1 MGNWLSGLFSKY
13 SNDPLRTILIGLD
26 NAGKTTLLYRTHS
39 DETLATIPTIGFN
52 VETVEPIKGL
62 QMTVWDLGGQGSIRS
77 LWQYYIQNCE
87 AIIWIVDSN
96 DEDRM
101 EESRKE
107 LEGILEGTDITCPLL
122 VFANKQDLPNAMAVE
137 KVKESL
143 GLDNHKRRPWHIQ
156 GCIAT
161 QGEGL
166 NDGYQK
172 LVELLNR

>member
-1 MGNWLSGLFSKY
+1 
-13 SNDPLRTILIGLD
+13 
-26 NAGKTTLLYRTHS
+26 
-39 DETLATIPTIGFN
+39 
-52 VETVEPIKGL
+52 
-62 QMTVWDLGGQGSIRS
+62 
-77 LWQYYIQNCE
+77 
-87 AIIWIVDSN
+87 
-96 DEDRM
+96 M

-107 LEGILEGTDITCPLL
+107 LEGILEGTEMSCPLL
-122 VFANKQDLPNAMAVE
+122 VFANKQDLPNAMAVD